1 MPSLF
6 SVTGRRV
13 VKAMRI
19 KSGILTALALLAL
32 GSAAAYAQQDRGDP
46 KYQAGYREG
55 FQVDEP
61 EDKGLDALE
70 RVKKRGK
77 LIACAD
83 PYAYPYSDKEN
94 EPPGFDIEIVRE
106 IAKRAGLRYQIF
118 WTDTGTRGG
127 LGRALRQSI
136 MVGQCDVFLG
146 LAMGGDEDEEL
157 QEKKLTFTA
166 PFMGLGYI
174 LVVRGAA
181 ADAKSLAEL
190 KQKNIKIGVDMST
203 PSDAFLFDNEI
214 PRELFFGSR
223 RNLEGLLD
231 GKVEASLV
239 WLTTLAVVKRDHP
252 DAKLAVAQGYTPE
265 KELRWNGAFAV
276 KQKDV
281 QLKKFLDESLESMV
295 KDGAIKRIVE
305 SYGIPYYPPFS

>member
-1 MPSLF
+1 
-6 SVTGRRV
+6 
-13 VKAMRI
+13 MRI
-19 KSGILTALALLAL
+19 KTGIVAVLALLAL
-32 GSAAAYAQQDRGDP
+32 SSAATAQQDRGDP

-55 FQVDEP
+55 FSVDEP
-61 EDKGLDALE
+61 EDKGLDAME

-157 QEKKLTFTA
+157 KEKKLAFTA

-181 ADAKSLAEL
+181 TDAKSLADL
-190 KQKNIKIGVDMST
+190 KQRNIAIGVDMST
-203 PSDAFLFDNEI
+203 PSDAYLFDNEI
-214 PRELFFGSR
+214 PRELFLGSR
-223 RNLEGLLD
+223 RNLEGLIG

-252 DAKLAVAQGYTPE
+252 DAELKLARDYTPE
-265 KELRWNGAFAV
+265 KGLRWNGAFAV

-281 QLKKFLDESLESMV
+281 QLKKFLDETLEAMV